1 MSGRPMDR
9 EGKDAGSLN
18 DLKPWLPL
26 VAAIPAPGLIAILA
40 YGLQFPPSQFASVLG
55 VGLMIGTA
63 ALAVGSFLG
72 FLFGIP
78 RATISPGSVQ
88 EEQPSGNQTAG
99 KGEESGSRPG
109 YTANTNLEQISD
121 WLTKI
126 LVGVG
131 LTQIP
136 AIGEAAGKLIG
147 NAADALGAG
156 QGSQTLAAAILSYFL
171 VSGFLA
177 SYLVTRTR
185 LTLTF
190 TLSDIQVLGARVAR
204 AEKLSESAQ
213 NQSQSL
219 ARGLQALGLVDR
231 LIAVDPDDP
240 STPIPTADELLAS
253 FQGARSTTL
262 AQIYWRARDFRAQTW
277 RTDKARMSRVIPI
290 FRALVAQD
298 TNNRFHQNH
307 GELGF
312 ALKDQDPPAWAEAEA
327 ELTAAIRIRD
337 AVGDQDISYFRF
349 YDLNRALCRIARDP
363 TGGNT
368 ATTTAEPLRQEIL
381 NDLKAA
387 CIRPQMLAI
396 IKHEAS
402 VTDWLK
408 RNQIPVSELTKAPV
422 KG

>member
-1 MSGRPMDR
+1 MDG
-9 EGKDAGSLN
+9 EGKNEGSLN
-18 DLKPWLPL
+18 DLKPWLPVL
-26 VAAIPAPGLIAILA
+26 ATIPAPGLIAIIA
-40 YGLQFPPSQFASVLG
+40 YGLQFSPAEFASVLG
-55 VGLMIGTA
+55 VGLIIGAA
-63 ALAVGSFLG
+63 ALAVGGFLG

-78 RATISPGSVQ
+78 RAAISQGSAQ
-88 EEQPSGNQTAG
+88 EEQPGGGQVSG
-99 KGEESGSRPG
+99 KGEESGSRPA

-136 AIGEAAGKLIG
+136 AIGEAAGRLIA
-147 NAADALGAG
+147 NAGDALGGG
-156 QGSQTLAAAILSYFL
+156 QGSQMLAAALLSYFL

-240 STPIPTADELLAS
+240 STPTPTADELLAS
-253 FQGARSTTL
+253 FQGARPSTL

-277 RTDKARMSRVIPI
+277 RTDKARMSRAIPI

-298 TNNRFHQNH
+298 TDNRFHQNH

-312 ALKDQDPPAWAEAEA
+312 ALKDQDPPAWDEAEA
-327 ELTAAIRIRD
+327 ELTEAIRIRD
-337 AVGDQDISYFRF
+337 AAGDQDISYFRF
-349 YDLNRALCRIARDP
+349 YDFNRALCRIARDP
-363 TGGNT
+363 TRRGT
-368 ATTTAEPLRQEIL
+368 SAVTAEPLREEVL
-381 NDLKAA
+381 NDLRAA
-387 CIRPQMLAI
+387 ATSPELLAI
-396 IKHEAS
+396 IKRES
-402 VTDWLK
+402 VVIDWLK
-408 RNQIPVSELTKAPV
+408 RNQIPVSRLTAQAPTR
-422 KG
+422 G